1 MERTEAEKVTQEPIT
16 VKLGGKEYEIIPL
29 VIRDS
34 RKWRKKIINLIAP
47 LPSLVSA
54 TMDDPDVFKNALTR
68 LMVVMP
74 DKVIDLFFEYAK
86 DLPRD
91 EIEETANDT
100 ELAVAFDQ
108 VVAVAFPLVQS
119 LPKVM
124 ARLSQ

>member
-16 VKLGGKEYEIIPL
+16 VKLGGKEYEIILL

-54 TMDDPDVFKNALTR
+54 TMDDPDVFKNALLR